1 MERAKNTLTI
11 ASMAIAIVL
20 VYFVYF
26 LYHYLFAGTH
36 LLLEL
41 EVDVQESPKSQLP
54 NSLSA
59 K

>member
-1 MERAKNTLTI
+1 
-11 ASMAIAIVL
+11 MAIAIVL